1 MLPNLKDSLVKKKIL
16 TLIVLLASTS
26 TAMGQEVSATDLSRY
41 ELFEEGETIKSLT
54 DLQDMEDAYKAL
66 VANGDCDAALPAII
80 EFYEAANH
88 VSNLIRR
95 GNEPYYDATRDD
107 RESIA
112 RNRSVLN
119 ELVAAENT
127 FNNLIKQRNRA
138 WVEEAKCLL
147 ITGEK
152 QEAVTRLYRA
162 LDYISGDERD
172 LWEEARTL
180 LWAEVG
186 FSVEK

>member
-1 MLPNLKDSLVKKKIL
+1 MKKQLLTAFVIL
-16 TLIVLLASTS
+16 IGAN
-26 TAMGQEVSATDLSRY
+26 TAVAQEVSATDLSRY
-41 ELFEEGETIKSLT
+41 ELFEEGETIKTLT
-54 DLQDMEDAYKAL
+54 DLQSMEDAYKAL
-66 VANGDCDAALPAII
+66 VADGNCDAALPAII

-95 GNEPYYDATRDD
+95 GNEPYYDARRDD
-107 RESIA
+107 QETIA
-112 RNRSVLN
+112 RDRSLLN
-119 ELVAAENT
+119 NLISAENT

-147 ITGEK
+147 STGEK

-162 LDYISGDERD
+162 LDYISGDERQ
-172 LWEEARTL
+172 LWKEARTL

-186 FSVEK
+186 FSVEN

>member
-1 MLPNLKDSLVKKKIL
+1 MKKQLL
-16 TLIVLLASTS
+16 TAFVLLASAN
-26 TAMGQEVSATDLSRY
+26 TAMSQEVRATDLSRY
-41 ELFEEGETIKSLT
+41 ELFEEGETIRTLT

-66 VANGDCDAALPAII
+66 VVEGNCDAALPAII

-95 GNEPYYDATRDD
+95 GNEPYYDASRDD
-107 RESIA
+107 RDSIA
-112 RNRSVLN
+112 RNRPLLN
-119 ELVAAENT
+119 ELIAAENT

-147 ITGEK
+147 STGEK

-162 LDYISGDERD
+162 LDYISGDEGK
-172 LWEEARTL
+172 LWKEARTL

-186 FSVEK
+186 FSAEN